1 MSQTTATTTF
11 TAIENHRRQ
20 SDGLAKITESRGPF
34 EAVSSA
40 EEQALDVLCCSPPT
54 TIAGARAAIERV
66 IAVEDGQG
74 VPAARAYIECLL
86 ALPLLALI

>member
-1 MSQTTATTTF
+1 
-11 TAIENHRRQ
+11 
-20 SDGLAKITESRGPF
+20 
-34 EAVSSA
+34 VSSA

-86 ALPLLALI
+86 ASPLLALI